1 MSHRGGS
8 CRKINHEDSPPLFSI
23 QEIMIHPAQIALIA
37 FAVLTSTVAQAAEVD
52 FVRDVRP
59 ILQQHCYACH
69 GEEKQKSGLRLDIKS
84 EAFKGGDSYGPSV
97 VAGEIEESP
106 LLEMVQSEDED
117 LRMPPEGGGLSAT
130 EIATLTRWVKQGARW
145 PDGVDLAKLEDRTDH
160 WSFKPVTHPVVPKTQ
175 NNTWPIN
182 EIDRFILARL
192 EQQDISPAG
201 EANRLSWLRR
211 VYFDLI
217 GLPPSP
223 VQVDQFLNDQREDAY
238 QQVVDELLQSPRY
251 GERWAQ
257 HWLDVVRYAD
267 THGFEVNTPRPNAW
281 PYRDYVIQAF
291 NNDTPYNQ
299 FIHEQLAGDA
309 MNQDAGTGFLVTA
322 AVLLPGQI
330 GKDEPSKRLAHQD
343 SLDEI
348 LINTGEAFLGL
359 SIGCA
364 RCHDHK
370 FDPITQRDYYAMQ
383 AFFSGVRYGDRPI
396 QSADHTAQQKKVKT
410 LTKRLDIFERQL
422 ARFEPLA
429 QVGVKAKVTDSKLN
443 EENFA
448 PLRAK
453 YVRFTVHD
461 ANLHPKLG
469 LIEPCID
476 EFEIFTVEE
485 SPRNVALAELG
496 TQVTASGSRT
506 SSNHKLEHINDGQYG
521 NSRSWMS
528 DEAGRGWVLFVLP
541 EATNINKIVWS
552 RDRKGDY
559 DDRLATAYSIEAG
572 LTPDTMQRIVNVPP
586 PRAMVSAKRNVD
598 RFKPVTTQTLRFSVQ
613 QTNSLEPSIDE
624 LEVLNVDG
632 KNVALASLGTRV
644 TSSGNRIPSD
654 KHKLEYLNDGLYGNS
669 HDWISNEQGQGWVEL
684 TFAQPQTIDRVIWSR
699 DREGKFTDRL
709 SLEYTIEVIDEQGA
723 RQIVAN
729 SDDRLLWDKDK
740 KQPVSFST
748 AGLSEAEAHVA
759 QDLFAKISIVKKQIT
774 AAKRTPMVYA
784 GIFTEPEP
792 THLLYRGDPEQ
803 PLEELA
809 PAVIQSLGKLQLPK
823 EPTEQQRRQA
833 LASWIANPENPL
845 TARVM
850 VNRIWQ
856 GHFGRGMVDT
866 SSDFGRSGAKPS
878 HPELL
883 DWLATRFVDS
893 GWSIKQMH
901 RLIVLSATYRQSSQ
915 IAPKAQEVDSD
926 VRLLWRF
933 PSRRLEAEAIR
944 DSMIAVSGRL
954 NLKTGGPGFDLF
966 KSRGG
971 LSGFPPVTSFDEKGL
986 RRMIYAHKIRM
997 EREVVFGAFDCP
1009 DAGQST
1015 ARRRQSTTPIQ
1026 ALNLFN
1032 SRFTLDEADAFAAKV
1047 LTDVGEEN
1055 RDDLSQQI
1063 RLVYRLALGREPNSI
1078 ELNDALPVVQE
1089 HGLSTLC
1096 RVMFNSNEF
1105 LFLP

>member
-1 MSHRGGS
+1 
-8 CRKINHEDSPPLFSI
+8 
-23 QEIMIHPAQIALIA
+23 MIHPAQIALIA

-69 GEEKQKSGLRLDIKS
+69 GEKKQKSGLRLDIKS
-84 EAFKGGDSYGPSV
+84 EAFKGGDGYGPSV

-106 LLEMVQSEDED
+106 LLQMVQSKDED
-117 LRMPPEGGGLSAT
+117 LRMPPEGEGLSAT

-145 PDGVDLAKLEDRTDH
+145 PDGVDSANLEDRTDH

-175 NNTWPIN
+175 NNVWPMN
-182 EIDRFILARL
+182 GIDHFILARL
-192 EQQDISPAG
+192 EQQDISPAD

-281 PYRDYVIQAF
+281 PYRDYVIAAF

-299 FIHEQLAGDA
+299 FIYEQLAGDA
-309 MNQDAGTGFLVTA
+309 MDQDAATGFLVTA

-330 GKDEPSKRLAHQD
+330 GKDEPSKRLARQD

-396 QSADHTAQQKKVKT
+396 QSANNTAQHQIVKT
-410 LTKRLDIFERQL
+410 LTQRLANLERQL

-429 QVGVKAKVTDSKLN
+429 QVGGKAKVTDSKRN

-448 PLRAK
+448 TLQAK

-485 SPRNVALAELG
+485 SPRNGALAELG
-496 TQVTASGSRT
+496 TLVTASGSRT

-528 DEAGRGWVLFVLP
+528 DEAGRGWVLFELP
-541 EATNINKIVWS
+541 KATNINKIVWS

-559 DDRLATAYSIEAG
+559 NDRLATAYSIEAG
-572 LTPDTMQRIVNVPP
+572 LTPDAMQRIVNVPP

-598 RFKPVTTQTLRFSVQ
+598 RFKPVTTRSLRFSVQ
-613 QTNSLEPSIDE
+613 QTNGLEPSIDE

-632 KNVALASLGTRV
+632 KNVALASLGTQV
-644 TSSGNRIPSD
+644 TSSGR
-654 KHKLEYLNDGLYGNS
+654 
-669 HDWISNEQGQGWVEL
+669 
-684 TFAQPQTIDRVIWSR
+684 
-699 DREGKFTDRL
+699 
-709 SLEYTIEVIDEQGA
+709 
-723 RQIVAN
+723 
-729 SDDRLLWDKDK
+729 
-740 KQPVSFST
+740 
-748 AGLSEAEAHVA
+748 
-759 QDLFAKISIVKKQIT
+759 
-774 AAKRTPMVYA
+774 
-784 GIFTEPEP
+784 
-792 THLLYRGDPEQ
+792 
-803 PLEELA
+803 
-809 PAVIQSLGKLQLPK
+809 
-823 EPTEQQRRQA
+823 
-833 LASWIANPENPL
+833 
-845 TARVM
+845 
-850 VNRIWQ
+850 
-856 GHFGRGMVDT
+856 
-866 SSDFGRSGAKPS
+866 
-878 HPELL
+878 
-883 DWLATRFVDS
+883 
-893 GWSIKQMH
+893 
-901 RLIVLSATYRQSSQ
+901 
-915 IAPKAQEVDSD
+915 
-926 VRLLWRF
+926 
-933 PSRRLEAEAIR
+933 
-944 DSMIAVSGRL
+944 
-954 NLKTGGPGFDLF
+954 
-966 KSRGG
+966 
-971 LSGFPPVTSFDEKGL
+971 
-986 RRMIYAHKIRM
+986 
-997 EREVVFGAFDCP
+997 
-1009 DAGQST
+1009 
-1015 ARRRQSTTPIQ
+1015 
-1026 ALNLFN
+1026 
-1032 SRFTLDEADAFAAKV
+1032 
-1047 LTDVGEEN
+1047 
-1055 RDDLSQQI
+1055 
-1063 RLVYRLALGREPNSI
+1063 
-1078 ELNDALPVVQE
+1078 
-1089 HGLSTLC
+1089 
-1096 RVMFNSNEF
+1096 
-1105 LFLP
+1105 